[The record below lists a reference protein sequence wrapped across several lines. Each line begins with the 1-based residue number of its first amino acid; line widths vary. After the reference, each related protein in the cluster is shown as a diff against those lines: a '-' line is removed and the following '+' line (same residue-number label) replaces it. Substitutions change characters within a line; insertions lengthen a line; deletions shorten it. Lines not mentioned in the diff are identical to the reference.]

1 MSERPSA
8 GPAALRRLWPS
19 SPPTP
24 LLDLPGLAAR
34 CGVARVVVKDE
45 GRRPFGNFKTLGGMY
60 AGLSA
65 LARAAGLP
73 DLAALIAGIAGRP
86 HGGLPA
92 LLCAS
97 AGNHGLAVAAAAE
110 AAGAAAR
117 IFLHDGVPDARV
129 RPIAERGAEI
139 VRIAGTYDDAVAA
152 AGQAAARGDGL
163 LVSDTSRRPDD
174 PVVADVMAGYGL
186 MVDETADQLRGA
198 GAPAPTHL
206 FVQAGVGGL
215 AASMAEG
222 LCAHLAGPRRIV
234 VVEPGRAACV
244 AAALSAG
251 RVERLDGDLDTTA
264 GMLACGEASA
274 PALRLLLRHEATA
287 LTVAEAGLREAV
299 AVLAEHGG
307 LASTESGAAG
317 LAGLLAARPGSEAA
331 AHISLDADS
340 RILLIVTESG
350 VPGVPRSA

>member
-1 MSERPSA
+1 MSESPA
-8 GPAALRRLWPS
+8 APAALFRLWPS
-19 SPPTP
+19 YTPTP

-60 AGLSA
+60 AGLCA

-73 DLAALIAGIAGRP
+73 GLAALVAGRP
-86 HGGLPA
+86 HAGLPA

-97 AGNHGLAVAAAAE
+97 AGNHGLAVAAGAE
-110 AAGAAAR
+110 IAGAAAR
-117 IFLHDGVPDARV
+117 IYLHDGVPDARV

-152 AGQAAARGDGL
+152 AERAAAAGEGL

-186 MVDETADQLRGA
+186 MAGEIVDRLRADGEPR
-198 GAPAPTHL
+198 PTHL

-215 AASMAEG
+215 AASLAG
-222 LCAHLAGPRRIV
+222 CLRAHLAEPQRIV

-244 AAALSAG
+244 AAGLRAG
-251 RVERLDGDLDTTA
+251 RVERLAGDLDTTA

-274 PALRLLLRHEATA
+274 PALRILLRHEAAA
-287 LTVAEAGLREAV
+287 LAVDEAGLREA
-299 AVLAEHGG
+299 AGVLAGQG
-307 LASTESGAAG
+307 LATTESGAAG
-317 LAGLLAARPGSEAA
+317 LAGLLAAPPGSEEAA
-331 AHISLDADS
+331 RLGLDADS
-340 RILLIVTESG
+340 RVLLLATESP
-350 VPGVPRSA
+350 VPGVPRP